1 MAEAVDL
8 LALAA
13 LVDGL
18 GLGLLLVFFFLF
30 LLLVGVL
37 LLGRILL
44 FFLRGTEARA
54 RDASSLV

>member
-1 MAEAVDL
+1 MSQSIDL

-13 LVDGL
+13 LVDL
-18 GLGLLLVFFFLF
+18 WHLLLLVLVFLF

-54 RDASSLV
+54 RDASTLV